1 VGVKS
6 EIALGWDEMKVTMKI
21 DDMKRVLILGA
32 GTMGQQIGLQ
42 CAMYGYDVVYHDLSQ
57 EILDKAMKRVA
68 KLGSWYV
75 SKGRLT
81 KESLEHTLAKIS
93 ATPDPAKAAQDVDLI
108 SESVPEDPELKGEVF
123 GRFHKLCPERTIFT
137 TNTSMLV
144 PSMFAEATGRPEKL
158 VALHFHDLRANNVA
172 DLMPHPGTDPEVTE
186 LVHDFAVSIG
196 QIVIVLHREH
206 SGYVFN
212 SMLSSLISSA
222 LTLASQDVAT
232 VEDIDRSWMG
242 VMHTSMGPFG
252 IMDQIGLS
260 TVWAITDYWAK
271 KTGDA
276 QAQANADFLKQYVDK
291 GHLGFKTNRGFYSYP
306 SPVYTDRKF
315 LSGKKEGFENDNAL
329 SG

>member
-1 VGVKS
+1 
-6 EIALGWDEMKVTMKI
+6 MKI
-21 DDMKRVLILGA
+21 DDLRRVLILGA

-42 CAMYGYDVVYHDLSQ
+42 CAMYGYEVVYCDLSQ
-57 EILDKAMKRVA
+57 EILDKALKRVA

-81 KESLEHTLAKIS
+81 EESLQHALERIT
-93 ATPDPAKAAQDVDLI
+93 ATSDPAEAARDADFI
-108 SESVPEDPELKGEVF
+108 SESVPEDPELKGKIF
-123 GRFHKLCPERTIFT
+123 SRFHKLCPERTVFT
-137 TNTSMLV
+137 TNTSTLV

-158 VALHFHDLRANNVA
+158 VALHFHDLRANNIV

-196 QIVIVLHREH
+196 QIVITLRREH

-222 LTLASQDVAT
+222 LTLASGKVAT

-242 VMHTSMGPFG
+242 VMHTPMGPFG

-260 TVWAITDYWAK
+260 TVWTVTDYWAK

-276 QAQANADFLKQYVDK
+276 QAQANADYLKQYVDR
-291 GHLGFKTNRGFYSYP
+291 GHLGFKTGQGFYAYP
-306 SPVYTDRKF
+306 DPAYTDQNF
-315 LSGKKEGFENDNAL
+315 LSGKKEE
-329 SG
+329 